1 MHYIY
6 YLNFV
11 IQISRVLLRP
21 RQVSRFQR
29 RLEMRMFARHCSQ
42 NLVPVLISSFQ
53 AYLDFVV
60 SSNWTK
66 VALIYDEYTHNTLR
80 IQVIILISSL
90 TSCKSSLV
98 CVSQHSFHV
107 FLFSSLQLSR
117 DVGLFSLITYLS
129 SNVPDP

>member
-42 NLVPVLISSFQ
+42 DLVLVLISSFQ

-66 VALIYDEYTHNTLR
+66 VALIYDEYTHDTLR
-80 IQVIILISSL
+80 IQVIISSFP
-90 TSCKSSLV
+90 SCKSFLV
-98 CVSQHSFHV
+98 CVSHSFHV
-107 FLFSSLQLSR
+107 FLFSCLQLSG

-129 SNVPDP
+129 SNGPDP

>member
-42 NLVPVLISSFQ
+42 DLVLVLISSFQ

-66 VALIYDEYTHNTLR
+66 VALIYDEYTHDTLR
-80 IQVIILISSL
+80 IQVIISSFP
-90 TSCKSSLV
+90 SCKSILV
-98 CVSQHSFHV
+98 CVSHSFHV
-107 FLFSSLQLSR
+107 FLFSCL
-117 DVGLFSLITYLS
+117 
-129 SNVPDP
+129 